1 MSKAVNIQNS
11 TTLHICITANCGG
24 RIQGAISVPK
34 LCRFLYWILYLSLCF
49 TSGWFALNSGVLN
62 HYISKTTSF
71 TQVEEISYKR
81 PVITINLQLLPGES
95 PELKTNIWIYYT
107 QSYRLW
113 PFPNV
118 TNLTLGTNEFLIK
131 EINKT
136 EKVFFE
142 QNSFYSF
149 RIIPLTD
156 LLEENG
162 KAYIHITTKNA
173 KFNSTVFV
181 YLTSL
186 ENSVGS
192 PLVKFKDGNY
202 LYYKLEKNSFK
213 KFLIKPES
221 YNFLSQTSKCHQESY
236 YDCLASE
243 LDKFD
248 FNQTNCTTKCI
259 PTIFS
264 YGKNYST
271 LFCQI
276 LKDDKCSLNL
286 FDDSAGKIDNNFTK
300 IVDLKCK
307 HSCTFLQYSES
318 EINEGSYSFEPE
330 FHDYFI

>member
-1 MSKAVNIQNS
+1 M
-11 TTLHICITANCGG
+11 
-24 RIQGAISVPK
+24 
-34 LCRFLYWILYLSLCF
+34 CRVLYWILYLSLCF

-221 YNFLSQTSKCHQESY
+221 YNFLSQTSKCHKESY
-236 YDCLASE
+236 YDCLAME

-248 FNQTNCTTKCI
+248 FDETSCTTKCI
-259 PTIFS
+259 PRMFS
-264 YGKNYST
+264 FGKNHST
-271 LFCQI
+271 PFCQ
-276 LKDDKCSLNL
+276 N
-286 FDDSAGKIDNNFTK
+286 
-300 IVDLKCK
+300 
-307 HSCTFLQYSES
+307 
-318 EINEGSYSFEPE
+318 
-330 FHDYFI
+330 